1 MTHVP
6 YESVVGSIMYA
17 MVYTQPDISH
27 IVGVLNRYM
36 STPRKEHWTISKR
49 VFMYL
54 CGTKDYGIC
63 YQGKPEYYSEVCVH
77 VFVNT
82 DYTGDLY

>member
-1 MTHVP
+1 
-6 YESVVGSIMYA
+6 
-17 MVYTQPDISH
+17 
-27 IVGVLNRYM
+27 M

-63 YQGKPEYYSEVCVH
+63 YQGKSGGNSELNVH
-77 VFVNT
+77 GFVGA
-82 DYTGDLY
+82 DYVIDLDRQR